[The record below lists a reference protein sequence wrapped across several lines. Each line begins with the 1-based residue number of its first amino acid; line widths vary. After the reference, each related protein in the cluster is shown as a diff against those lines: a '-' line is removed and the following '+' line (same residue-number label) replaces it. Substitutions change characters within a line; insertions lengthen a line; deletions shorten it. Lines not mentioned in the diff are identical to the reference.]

1 MEKGQI
7 DKDEIQNL
15 GLSSIKNY
23 FLVDPSEIEDPKVL
37 THLMQK
43 AKLGMQFE
51 REMNIGKRSTD
62 MMSFRIMKLTTED
75 KKELK
80 AHIKRTMP
88 QYL

>member
-1 MEKGQI
+1 MEGKI
-7 DKDEIQNL
+7 DKTEIQNL
-15 GLSSIKNY
+15 GLSAVKNY
-23 FLVDPSEIEDPKVL
+23 FLVDPAEIEDPKVL
-37 THLMQK
+37 IHLMQK

-51 REMNIGKRSTD
+51 REMNVNKRSTD